1 MTWYFK
7 GGKVFESE
15 IYDLIST
22 LYSEGDYEEFLNEN
36 HSLVEVCGSTF
47 EQGTA
52 LRKLDYTSF
61 REGYLDECN
70 YIATEIIRNED
81 EEDAYG
87 FGFSWVEE

>member
-7 GGKVFESE
+7 GGKIFESE

-22 LYSEGDYEEFLNEN
+22 LYSEGDYEEFLNESN
-36 HSLVEVCGSTF
+36 SLVEVCGTTF

-61 REGYLDECN
+61 REDYLDECN